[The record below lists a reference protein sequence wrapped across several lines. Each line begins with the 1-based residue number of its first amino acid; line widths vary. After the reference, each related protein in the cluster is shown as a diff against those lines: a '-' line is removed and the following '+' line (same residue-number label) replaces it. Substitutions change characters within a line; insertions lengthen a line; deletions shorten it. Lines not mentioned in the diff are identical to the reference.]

1 MTALRP
7 GGVRKLLHGLQDE
20 SHVNNIIPHRFRHTM
35 ATSMVNRGMPIETIG
50 KILGHCQTST
60 TLRYAHMSEGK
71 VKNDY
76 MTYH

>member
-1 MTALRP
+1 
-7 GGVRKLLHGLQDE
+7 
-20 SHVNNIIPHRFRHTM
+20 M